1 MNILTFHQQLDL
13 NFSKLAHTVV
23 QFRGQPGRNYIFGRA
38 QLIRLSQQP
47 DFNKAILK
55 QSLLEPRLAN
65 FVASHGAGGSVL
77 VYNGSGGYG
86 DQIMTWPFTL
96 ILHNM
101 GYQVHVLV
109 DPGNEDCW
117 SNFPWIHSVNTLP
130 MDMNVFALFNHHVM
144 FEVVSNLDEHTP
156 QHHPLDSMLFKVGI
170 SPKSIDQN
178 IKSVAPRF
186 TPTEV
191 EAASKIVAGRK
202 IGIYQLTAAAR
213 ARSLTP
219 DESTSLLF
227 KLAQEF
233 PDITWFAI
241 YDGIGHSVVFKD
253 MLVEHPPNVVPFTST
268 NLRVLWAMVDQSCI
282 CVGPDSMLM
291 HVAGSLAKPAVGLW
305 GPISPETR
313 VAYYRN
319 HTPLFPK
326 SACHM
331 APCHSYTTSFPR
343 YCPSHNQPQ
352 CAVLSNIPFADVV
365 ASVRK
370 CLPA

>member
-1 MNILTFHQQLDL
+1 MNIITFHQQLDL
-13 NFSKLAHTVV
+13 NFSKSSNVVV

-47 DFNKAILK
+47 DFSRAVLK

-65 FVASHGAGGSVL
+65 FVARSGAGGSVL

-86 DQIMTWPFTL
+86 DQVMTWPFTL
-96 ILHNM
+96 VLHNL

-117 SNFPWIHSVNTLP
+117 SNLPWIHSVNTLP
-130 MDMNVFALFNHHVM
+130 MDMNVFALFQHHVM
-144 FEVVSNLDEHTP
+144 FEVVANLDEHTP

-170 SPKSIDQN
+170 NPQAIDKN

-191 EAASKIVAGRK
+191 ESASKIIAGRK
-202 IGIYQLTAAAR
+202 VGIYQLTAAAR

-219 DESTSLLF
+219 DESVSLLF
-227 KLAQEF
+227 RLAKEF

-253 MLVEHPPNVVPFTST
+253 ILVEHPPNVVPFTSHS
-268 NLRVLWAMVDQSCI
+268 LRVLWAMVDQACVS
-282 CVGPDSMLM
+282 VGPDSMLM
-291 HVAGSLAKPAVGLW
+291 HIAGSLSKPAVGLW
-305 GPISPETR
+305 GPVSPETR

-319 HTPLFPK
+319 HTALFPK
-326 SACHM
+326 SVCHM

-343 YCPSHNQPQ
+343 YCPSHNLPQ
-352 CAVLSNIPFADVV
+352 CAVLSNISFDDVV
-365 ASVRK
+365 ESVRK
-370 CLPA
+370 HIT